1 MKRKSIEEQEMI
13 DIKLKEYMENFKKK
27 HTPWIILKYGC
38 TYVGYDIKDHIT
50 EDLMAD
56 LRKLLELM
64 GVKFSAKYPFGED
77 ESYYFILEEEDKE
90 RAEFIQ
96 KFFDNGY
103 KLSW

>member
-1 MKRKSIEEQEMI
+1 
-13 DIKLKEYMENFKKK
+13 
-27 HTPWIILKYGC
+27 
-38 TYVGYDIKDHIT
+38 
-50 EDLMAD
+50 
-56 LRKLLELM
+56 M
-64 GVKFSAKYPFGED
+64 GAKFSAKYPFGED